1 MRLPN
6 GMGSVHKLPGKR
18 RKPWRVRVTAG
29 WVSIDAEGRE
39 VADRD
44 PSAVDLRQKYY
55 TVGYYATR
63 KDALTALANFQGIP
77 QEQQETPTF
86 GEVYA
91 RWWEQHSPTISEATQ
106 KRYEKSRK
114 WLSGLMPIKMDTLTV
129 EQLDNY
135 FRTLNASDGVKAFAS
150 WLAKLVLKYALKKG
164 IIESDL
170 AARMDTITKP
180 ATQIHREV
188 FSHDEVEAL
197 WTDPSRYA
205 KVALI
210 ALYGGWRPAE
220 VLSLTP
226 SQIDLQEQTITAG
239 SKTAAGK
246 GRVVPIHPRILPLV
260 TELVNA
266 GGPCLFPFG
275 YDAYLVYFRSL
286 GHLPH
291 DTRHSFA
298 TAAKD
303 CGMDPTIRKRILG
316 HQVTDITESVYTHA
330 TAGRFKEEIAKLK
343 Y

>member
-18 RKPWRVRVTAG
+18 RKPWRVRVTSG

-77 QEQQETPTF
+77 QEQQEAPTF

-91 RWWEQHSPTISEATQ
+91 RWWEQHSPNISDSTRS
-106 KRYEKSRK
+106 RYETSKK
-114 WLSGLMPIKMDTLTV
+114 WLSGLMSMKMDALTV
-129 EQLDNY
+129 EFLDNY
-135 FRTLNASDGVKAFAS
+135 FRALDASDGVKAFAS
-150 WLAKLVLKYALKKG
+150 RLAKLVLKYALKKG

-180 ATQIHREV
+180 ATQITRNV

-197 WTDPSRYA
+197 WSDPSRYA
-205 KVALI
+205 KVALV

-239 SKTAAGK
+239 SKTDAGK
-246 GRVVPIHPRILPLV
+246 DRVVPIHPRILPLV
-260 TELVNA
+260 TELVNT
-266 GGPCLFPFG
+266 GGPCLFPF
-275 YDAYLVYFRSL
+275 AYRSYYRWVTEN
-286 GHLPH
+286 GHTPH

-298 TAAKD
+298 SAAKD

-316 HQVTDITESVYTHA
+316 HAVTDITESVYTHA
-330 TAGRFKEEIAKLK
+330 TADKFRNEMAKLK